1 MKRKRLTVCRITTSG
16 RNLSRDAP
24 IQINQFLTECEPYM
38 HMDFRDSLLNAD
50 ETSIYID
57 PPTKQSVALIGS
69 RRVDAVTTGQQ
80 KTRVSVC
87 FIASG
92 TKLRPLILLPR
103 KKLLGELGVT
113 E

>member
-1 MKRKRLTVCRITTSG
+1 MKRKRLSITTAVEAEAEAITTSG
-16 RNLSRDAP
+16 RELSRDAP

-69 RRVDAVTTGQQ
+69 RRVDAVTTGQR
-80 KTRVSVC
+80 KTRVSVV
-87 FIASG
+87 S
-92 TKLRPLILLPR
+92 
-103 KKLLGELGVT
+103 
-113 E
+113 

>member
-16 RNLSRDAP
+16 RKLSRDAP

-69 RRVDAVTTGQQ
+69 RRVDAVTTGQR
-80 KTRVSVC
+80 KTRVSVV
-87 FIASG
+87 S
-92 TKLRPLILLPR
+92 
-103 KKLLGELGVT
+103 
-113 E
+113 